1 MSIQNIKT
9 LLQHSLFAQTLSGI
23 LLLLI
28 ISSTLAWLLKSRAR
42 SEHARAL
49 FDHIIVRIN
58 AWWVMAGVL
67 AVAFYGG
74 LITTVVLFFVLSI
87 IALREFLR
95 LIPLHDVDKRLAL
108 LAFCVFTPLQ
118 YWLVY
123 DLWYGMFAILIP
135 VYAFMV
141 VPFVSALAGDT
152 KNFLARTANFQWA
165 LMLCVY
171 SISYL
176 PALLMLPFTHHY
188 ADRNIQLILYF
199 VIVVQLSDVL
209 QFIYGK
215 LLGKHALAP
224 NVSPNKTWE
233 GLVGGITTATL
244 LGVFLRGLTPFSA
257 TQAAVICLVILTAGF
272 AGGLCMSAIKRD
284 RGVKDFGNLIQ
295 GHGGVLDRL
304 DSVVFSAPLFFH
316 ICRYWFLNA

>member
-1 MSIQNIKT
+1 MNIQHLET
-9 LLQHSLFAQTLSGI
+9 VLQHSLFAQTLCGI

-28 ISSTLAWLLKSRAR
+28 VSSSVAWLLKSRAR
-42 SEHARAL
+42 SEKSIAL

-74 LITTVVLFFVLSI
+74 LVTTVVLFFILSI
-87 IALREFLR
+87 IALYEFLQ
-95 LIPLHDVDKRLAL
+95 LTPMHSANKRLMV
-108 LAFCVFTPLQ
+108 LAFGVFAPLQ
-118 YWLVY
+118 YWFIY
-123 DLWYGMFAILIP
+123 DAWYGMFVILIP
-135 VYAFMV
+135 VYAFMI
-141 VPFVSALAGDT
+141 VPFVSVLAGET
-152 KNFLARTANFQWA
+152 KDFLARNANFQWA

-171 SISYL
+171 SIGYL
-176 PALLMLPFTHHY
+176 PAFLILPFTGHY
-188 ADRNIQLILYF
+188 AERNIQLMMYF

-215 LLGKHALAP
+215 IFGKHALAP

-233 GLVGGITTATL
+233 GLIGGIATATL
-244 LGVFLRGLTPFSA
+244 LGVLLRGLTPFSA
-257 TQAAVICLVILTAGF
+257 VQAMLICFVVLIAGV

-284 RGVKDFGNLIQ
+284 RGVKDFGNLIK

-316 ICRYWFLNA
+316 ICRYWFLHV

>member
-1 MSIQNIKT
+1 M
-9 LLQHSLFAQTLSGI
+9 LLQKITTTLEQSAFFQTVCGI
-23 LLLLI
+23 LILLI
-28 ISSTLAWLLKSRAR
+28 TSSIIAWLLRSRAR
-42 SEHARAL
+42 SEKSIAL
-49 FDHIIVRIN
+49 FDHIIQRIN

-74 LITTVVLFFVLSI
+74 LITTVILFFLLSI

-95 LIPLHDVDKRLAL
+95 LMPLHDADKRLAL
-108 LAFCVFTPLQ
+108 IAFCVFTPLQ
-118 YWLVY
+118 YWFVY

-141 VPFVSALAGDT
+141 VPFVSALSGDT

-176 PALLMLPFTHHY
+176 PAFLMLPFTSHY
-188 ADRNIQLILYF
+188 AGRNMELILYF

-215 LLGKHALAP
+215 LFGKHALSP

-233 GLVGGITTATL
+233 GLIGGVTTATL
-244 LGVFLRGLTPFSA
+244 LGVLLRDLTPFNAVQA
-257 TQAAVICLVILTAGF
+257 TIICLIILIAGF

-284 RGVKDFGNLIQ
+284 RGVKDFGNLIH

>member
-23 LLLLI
+23 LLLLII

-58 AWWVMAGVL
+58 AWWIMAGVL

-95 LIPLHDVDKRLAL
+95 LIPLHDADKRLAL

-118 YWLVY
+118 YWFVY

-152 KNFLARTANFQWA
+152 KNFLSRTANFQWA

-171 SISYL
+171 
-176 PALLMLPFTHHY
+176 
-188 ADRNIQLILYF
+188 
-199 VIVVQLSDVL
+199 
-209 QFIYGK
+209 
-215 LLGKHALAP
+215 
-224 NVSPNKTWE
+224 
-233 GLVGGITTATL
+233 
-244 LGVFLRGLTPFSA
+244 
-257 TQAAVICLVILTAGF
+257 
-272 AGGLCMSAIKRD
+272 
-284 RGVKDFGNLIQ
+284 
-295 GHGGVLDRL
+295 
-304 DSVVFSAPLFFH
+304 
-316 ICRYWFLNA
+316 